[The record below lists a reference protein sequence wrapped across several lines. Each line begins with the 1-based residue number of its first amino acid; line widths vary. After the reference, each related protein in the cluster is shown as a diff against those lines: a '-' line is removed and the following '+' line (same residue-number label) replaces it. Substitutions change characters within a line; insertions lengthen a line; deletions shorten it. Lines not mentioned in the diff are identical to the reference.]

1 MSLHLNKTDLEG
13 RLKLQ
18 KLRAAQLYHEYM
30 AVKKEIFRVE
40 DQLRVL
46 NGATYGRTSTGST
59 FPAIP
64 APGAWKKKLMK

>member
-1 MSLHLNKTDLEG
+1 MSLHLNERDLQG

-18 KLRAAQLYHEYM
+18 KLRAAQLYHEWM

-46 NGATYGRTSTGST
+46 SGERDGRSTTGHK
-59 FPAIP
+59 FPEVP
-64 APGAWKKKLMK
+64 TDQPYKRTLWK